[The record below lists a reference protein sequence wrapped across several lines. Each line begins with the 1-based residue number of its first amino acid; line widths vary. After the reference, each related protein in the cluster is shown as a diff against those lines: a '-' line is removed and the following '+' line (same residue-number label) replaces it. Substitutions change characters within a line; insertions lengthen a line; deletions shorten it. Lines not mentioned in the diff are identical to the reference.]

1 MQMFDY
7 GLLWSTQPW
16 KVNTTKRKEFLESKM
31 GSMFPVLKYTG
42 NEVIKRVILFIHL
55 FI

>member
-1 MQMFDY
+1 MKGKYDQ
-7 GLLWSTQPW
+7 
-16 KVNTTKRKEFLESKM
+16 KKRFLGIEDGKYVS
-31 GSMFPVLKYTG
+31 VLKYTG